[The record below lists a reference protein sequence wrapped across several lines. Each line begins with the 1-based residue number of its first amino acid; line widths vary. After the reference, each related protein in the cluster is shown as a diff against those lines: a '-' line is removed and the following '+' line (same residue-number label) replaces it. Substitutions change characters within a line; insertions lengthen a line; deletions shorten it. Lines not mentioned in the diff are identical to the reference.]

1 MGNIVHLAVRCDRM
15 GDVDA
20 EWAML
25 AAKWAMI
32 DRMGDAPNGRCT
44 KNSKDIRLELVLA
57 GVTTYSVK
65 YHPKT
70 CISKE
75 LERFV

>member
-32 DRMGDAPNGRCT
+32 DQMGDAPNGRCT
-44 KNSKDIRLELVLA
+44 KKIEDIRLESILA
-57 GVTTYSVK
+57 GVRLYSATYHSQ
-65 YHPKT
+65 
-70 CISKE
+70 SM
-75 LERFV
+75 